1 MELVYVL
8 HYKTSKVN
16 DLVREKLVC
25 NQFGTKK
32 LKNLK
37 KKEMLKFDCTF
48 SKRHLVQWRAKK
60 LRLK

>member
-37 KKEMLKFDCTF
+37 KK
-48 SKRHLVQWRAKK
+48 RNAKI
-60 LRLK
+60 